1 LFAFAL
7 ITVGLYREP
16 AAEEFHHPN
25 TERGNERQM
34 VTTTIEDLHTDVLAR
49 ALRRLDGRSL
59 AAASCATS
67 GLRALVAD
75 PETWRA
81 LCLAE
86 WPSLAGLDAVPPR
99 RLFAD
104 AYPFPSPD
112 AGGGPADASLFDLE
126 LPGRLIS
133 AVDVY
138 RGGRPLLSLV
148 VETPASS
155 SWFLGSPFRV
165 DAVERRKPPE
175 EAAASSSPAEL
186 ELSWVVLDPARG
198 RAVNVSSRRAVA
210 VDRHWYTGETLVRFA
225 VVLGGCKFEA
235 VVACAELGG
244 RVTEV
249 SLAVEDADGAAVA
262 GEGALRLLAAA
273 MEAPKRGG
281 ERELEEARRR
291 YHEFVMRKKGR
302 KESKARRE
310 ALVDLCCS
318 AASAVVVLT
327 LLTAIALR

>member
-1 LFAFAL
+1 
-7 ITVGLYREP
+7 
-16 AAEEFHHPN
+16 
-25 TERGNERQM
+25 M
-34 VTTTIEDLHTDVLAR
+34 VTTTIEDVHADVLSR
-49 ALRRLDGRSL
+49 ALQRLEGRSL
-59 AAASCATS
+59 AAKNCATS
-67 GLRALVAD
+67 SLRALAAD

-86 WPSLAGLDAVPPR
+86 WPSLAGLDRRRLLDAVPPR

-104 AYPFPSPD
+104 ASPFPSPD
-112 AGGGPADASLFDLE
+112 AGLGSGLD
-126 LPGRLIS
+126 LPGHLVS

-138 RGGRPLLSLV
+138 RGGGAPLLSRV
-148 VETPASS
+148 VDTPAASP
-155 SWFLGSPFRV
+155 WFLGSPFRV
-165 DAVERRKPPE
+165 EALDRRKPPPS
-175 EAAASSSPAEL
+175 APSPAEL

-244 RVTEV
+244 RVAEV
-249 SLAVEDADGAAVA
+249 SLAVEDADGAAVG
-262 GEGALRLLAAA
+262 GEGAVRLLAAA
-273 MEAPKRGG
+273 MEAPRRGG
-281 ERELEEARRR
+281 EREPEEARRR
-291 YHEFVMRKKGR
+291 YHEFVMRKKRR

-318 AASAVVVLT
+318 AASAVVMLT
-327 LLTAIALR
+327 LLTAVALR

>member
-1 LFAFAL
+1 
-7 ITVGLYREP
+7 
-16 AAEEFHHPN
+16 
-25 TERGNERQM
+25 M
-34 VTTTIEDLHTDVLAR
+34 VATTIEDLHADVLAR

-67 GLRALVAD
+67 GLRSLVAD
-75 PETWRA
+75 PETWQA

-86 WPSLAGLDAVPPR
+86 WPSLAGLHAVPPR

-112 AGGGPADASLFDLE
+112 AGGGAAADASLFDLQ
-126 LPGRLIS
+126 LPGRLVS

-138 RGGRPLLSLV
+138 RGGAPLLSLV
-148 VETPASS
+148 VETPTSS

-175 EAAASSSPAEL
+175 EEAAAASPAAEL

-210 VDRHWYTGETLVRFA
+210 VDRHWYTGDTLVRFA

-244 RVTEV
+244 RVAEV

>member
-1 LFAFAL
+1 
-7 ITVGLYREP
+7 
-16 AAEEFHHPN
+16 
-25 TERGNERQM
+25 M
-34 VTTTIEDLHTDVLAR
+34 VTTIEDLPADVLSR

-67 GLRALVAD
+67 GLRALAAD
-75 PETWRA
+75 PDTWRA

-86 WPSLAGLDAVPPR
+86 WPALARLDRRRLLDALPPR

-104 AYPFPSPD
+104 ASPFPSPD
-112 AGGGPADASLFDLE
+112 ATAAPGLDLE
-126 LPGRLIS
+126 LPDRLVS

-138 RGGRPLLSLV
+138 ARGGGAPLLSRV

-165 DAVERRKPPE
+165 EAVERRKPPE
-175 EAAASSSPAEL
+175 TEPAAPITCPADL
-186 ELSWVVLDPARG
+186 ELSWVVVDPARG

-225 VVLGGCKFEA
+225 TVLGGCKFEA
-235 VVACAELGG
+235 VVSCAELGG
-244 RVTEV
+244 VAELG
-249 SLAVEDADGAAVA
+249 LAVEDADGAAVA

-273 MEAPKRGG
+273 MEAPRRGG
-281 ERELEEARRR
+281 EGEHEEARRR
-291 YHEFVMRKKGR
+291 YQEFVRRKKGR

-318 AASAVVVLT
+318 AASAAVVLT
-327 LLTAIALR
+327 LIAAVALR

>member
-1 LFAFAL
+1 
-7 ITVGLYREP
+7 
-16 AAEEFHHPN
+16 
-25 TERGNERQM
+25 M
-34 VTTTIEDLHTDVLAR
+34 VTTIEDLPADVLAC

-59 AAASCATS
+59 AAASCATAA
-67 GLRALVAD
+67 LRAPAAD

-86 WPSLAGLDAVPPR
+86 WPSLAAQPRVLAAVPPR

-104 AYPFPSPD
+104 ASPLPLPD
-112 AGGGPADASLFDLE
+112 AVLPQGGGGLSRE
-126 LPGRLIS
+126 LVS

-138 RGGRPLLSLV
+138 CRGAPLLSRV
-148 VETPASS
+148 VATPASS
-155 SWFLGSPFRV
+155 PWFLGSPFRV
-165 DAVERRKPPE
+165 EAVERRRSPPAPE
-175 EAAASSSPAEL
+175 ITVLSPPEL
-186 ELSWVVLDPARG
+186 ELSWVVVDAARG

-235 VVACAELGG
+235 TVACSEGAG

-249 SLAVEDADGAAVA
+249 SLAVEDADGAAVS
-262 GEGALRLLAAA
+262 GEGMLRLLAAA
-273 MEAPKRGG
+273 MEG
-281 ERELEEARRR
+281 ERRGAGREPEEAKRR
-291 YHEFVMRKKGR
+291 YEEFVKRKKGR

-318 AASAVVVLT
+318 AASAIVVLT
-327 LLTAIALR
+327 FLAAVTLR